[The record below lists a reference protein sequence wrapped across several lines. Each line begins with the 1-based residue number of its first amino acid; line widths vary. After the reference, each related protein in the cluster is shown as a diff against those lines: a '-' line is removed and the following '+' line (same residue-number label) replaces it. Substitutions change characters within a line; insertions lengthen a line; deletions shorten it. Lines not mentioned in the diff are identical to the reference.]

1 MNNTRRGFDLGP
13 VRFSGLYLWAAFI
26 LVYSIWIPHLFLTG
40 ATVHSIASESAISGM
55 LALAVLVPLAGGAF
69 DLSIGAVINLS
80 AVLVSQLQSVDHWAM
95 WPAIAVSI
103 LATGAIGAVTGFIVV
118 RLHVNSFIATLGMAT
133 VVAAVQ
139 EIVTGQ
145 SQPYPPT
152 SKSWSELTQ
161 YEIGGFQSVF
171 FYMIILALILW
182 WALECTPAGRYV
194 RATGANPDAARL
206 SGVRTGACTFGV
218 LVTSA
223 TISGVAGVFYASQS
237 GPSLTFGNALLL
249 PAFAAVFFGSTQ
261 LRPGHYN
268 VWGTLLA
275 VYTLATGVKGLQLVT
290 GAQWL
295 NDMFN
300 GVALIA
306 AVALA
311 MWRQHAAAA
320 RRFVAREQ
328 EEPVL
333 VGSRAAWSSD
343 HR

>member
-1 MNNTRRGFDLGP
+1 MNDNTRRAVNPGL
-13 VRFSGLYLWAAFI
+13 VRFSGLYLWAFFI
-26 LVYSIWIPHLFLTG
+26 VVYSIWVPHLFLTG

-55 LALAVLVPLAGGAF
+55 LALAALVPLAGGAF
-69 DLSIGAVINLS
+69 DLSLGAVINLS
-80 AVLVSQLQSVDHWAM
+80 AVLVCQLQSVDHWAM
-95 WPAIAVSI
+95 WPAIGVTVLVTA
-103 LATGAIGAVTGFIVV
+103 AIGVLTGFIVV

-133 VVAAVQ
+133 VVTAVQ

-152 SKSWSELTQ
+152 SKSWTELAQ
-161 YEIGGFQSVF
+161 YEIGGFQAVF
-171 FYMIILALILW
+171 FYMLITAFVLW
-182 WALECTPAGRYV
+182 WALERTPAGRYV

-206 SGVRTGACTFGV
+206 SGVRTGTWTFAV
-218 LVTSA
+218 LVASA

-311 MWRQHAAAA
+311 MWRQNAAAA
-320 RRFVAREQ
+320 RRFATRE
-328 EEPVL
+328 EDEPVL
-333 VGSRAAWSSD
+333 VRSTAA
-343 HR
+343 